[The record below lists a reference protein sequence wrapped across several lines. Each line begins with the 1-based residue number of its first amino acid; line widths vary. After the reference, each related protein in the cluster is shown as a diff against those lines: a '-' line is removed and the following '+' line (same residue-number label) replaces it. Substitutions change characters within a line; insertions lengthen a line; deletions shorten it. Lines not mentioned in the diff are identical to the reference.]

1 MEESKKNIDN
11 VTEKSE
17 DFKYEKI
24 VELYEKRFKI
34 QENTLSTIIRTI
46 AGIKVDSPSEIKVL
60 WNIAGFVNIISYD
73 IKIITRDMILT
84 QDQWQKK
91 HYARQASLI
100 IYESI
105 NDLFELMGK
114 DFKRLLRTYQAPEL
128 HLEIKGIR
136 ADLNLFKS
144 NYQKKLYTIRNTS
157 IAHRDKE
164 ALKQLLSIVQ
174 IDWNETLV
182 MTFKFE
188 EILSNLESFMHN
200 ILKEFM
206 KNREKEDE
214 LRKN

>member
-157 IAHRDKE
+157 HCT
-164 ALKQLLSIVQ
+164 L
-174 IDWNETLV
+174 ETKKL
-182 MTFKFE
+182 
-188 EILSNLESFMHN
+188 
-200 ILKEFM
+200 
-206 KNREKEDE
+206 
-214 LRKN
+214 